1 MTYSVL
7 SHRLKGSNLPQ
18 LENAKCL
25 VTFLGRILP
34 GAESEAHWLVSD
46 VEIACL
52 KLMLYVSFSVR
63 LLFSWLINDSF
74 CQYKM
79 HLNYK

>member
-25 VTFLGRILP
+25 VTFLGRILS

-46 VEIACL
+46 VEIACFIAYAVRFFFC
-52 KLMLYVSFSVR
+52 KTSVFLAYQR
-63 LLFSWLINDSF
+63 FFLPV
-74 CQYKM
+74 
-79 HLNYK
+79 